1 MRENQSQNSFGGCA
15 ECGLLSA
22 RLNFKKIMRIN
33 DNDEWSRDL
42 SFSMKPTRDS
52 RRSVIRRTTA
62 KVESNA
68 KRSLGEPEGENT
80 VRHSRRG
87 FSFFLEIF
95 EASLDFA
102 PMLFQNAEGR
112 EKDRGPSGLSALEIE
127 AIDMFINF
135 LKIIG
140 LQRSIGEI
148 YGLLFVSVKPLSMD
162 DIANRLD
169 ISLGAASQG
178 LKLLRSVGA
187 VNAIYSPGVRRDHF
201 AADLELSKF
210 ATVFI
215 KEEFRPRVERALE
228 RIHYMESLLV
238 EMPAG
243 ERESTRQRLARLR
256 HWLEKGEK
264 MLPCLKFLVK

>member
-1 MRENQSQNSFGGCA
+1 MH
-15 ECGLLSA
+15 
-22 RLNFKKIMRIN
+22 
-33 DNDEWSRDL
+33 
-42 SFSMKPTRDS
+42 
-52 RRSVIRRTTA
+52 RRTPA
-62 KVESNA
+62 
-68 KRSLGEPEGENT
+68 
-80 VRHSRRG
+80 

-95 EASLDFA
+95 EVNSDFA
-102 PMLFQNAEGR
+102 AMLVHNAEGR
-112 EKDRGPSGLSALEIE
+112 EKDRGPSGLSTLEVE

-148 YGLLFVSVKPLSMD
+148 YGLLFVSARPLSMD

-178 LKLLRSVGA
+178 LKLLRTVGA
-187 VNAIYSPGVRRDHF
+187 VKAIYSPGVRRDHF

-215 KEEFRPRVERALE
+215 KEELRPRVERALE
-228 RIHYMESLLV
+228 RIQYMESLLP
-238 EMPAG
+238 EMPAD
-243 ERESTRQRLARLR
+243 ERNATRQRLVRLR

-264 MLPCLKFLVK
+264 MLPWALKFLVK